1 MDILYL
7 KYCLIEQEDKTMVR
21 MKIGMDFDDV
31 FAPFNSVAIRL
42 ANEKYGLKLT
52 LDDIKDWKN
61 DGKASVIKEFYKDP
75 DLYRQQTLAVSDD
88 NLDAIK
94 RLMVFADV
102 YFISAVG
109 YEFMS
114 TRAMQI
120 KTLLPELPDDRIL
133 LGQAKNLVQFDAI
146 LDDNIDNVLDSPAE
160 FPVLMR
166 KPWNRNMTGLL
177 SVNSVSEFVS
187 LMEHIERVSREK
199 FQITE
204 PTVIALV
211 GPSGSGKNNVAD
223 ELLDHFS
230 YWRPKSYTNN
240 PKKDG
245 DCSHVYVPSEEYN
258 TSDYIETTLYAGYY
272 YGCKESEVESKLAAG
287 FNVVLPLDMCGAIG
301 MKRKFPTVIIYV
313 NNDKESIVR
322 NIISSSMDENE
333 KALRILSLE
342 AERKNREIC
351 DYVIDNTDGKG
362 ASRILSIM
370 EENR

>member
-1 MDILYL
+1 MIRL
-7 KYCLIEQEDKTMVR
+7 
-21 MKIGMDFDDV
+21 KIGMDFDDV

-42 ANEKYGLKLT
+42 ANEKYGLDLT

-61 DGKASVIKEFYKDP
+61 EGKAGVIKEFYNNP
-75 DLYRQQTLAVSDD
+75 ELYRAQTSAVTSE
-88 NLDAIK
+88 NLDAVR

-114 TRAMQI
+114 TRAAQI

-177 SVNSVSEFVS
+177 SVNSLSDFVS
-187 LMEHIERVSREK
+187 LMEHIERVSREQFK
-199 FQITE
+199 VTE

-211 GPSGSGKNNVAD
+211 GPSGSGKNAIAD
-223 ELLDHFS
+223 DLLDAFN

-240 PKKDG
+240 PSKQNDM
-245 DCSHVYVPSEEYN
+245 SHVYVPTDEYRVD
-258 TSDYIETTLYAGYY
+258 DYIETTMYAGYY
-272 YGCKESEVESKLAAG
+272 YGCQKEEIAQKLSAG
-287 FNVVLPLDMCGAIG
+287 FNVILPLDMCGAIG
-301 MKRKFPTVIIYV
+301 MKQEFPTVIVYV

-322 NIISSSMDENE
+322 NIISSDLDENE
-333 KALRILSLE
+333 KVLRILSLE
-342 AERKNREIC
+342 AEKKNKYIC
-351 DYVIDNTDGKG
+351 DFVIDNTDGGG
-362 ASRILSIM
+362 ASRIFELM
-370 EENR
+370 EGKR

>member
-1 MDILYL
+1 
-7 KYCLIEQEDKTMVR
+7 MVR

-31 FAPFNSVAIRL
+31 FAPFNSVAVKL
-42 ANEKYGLKLT
+42 ANSKYGLKLT
-52 LDDIKDWKN
+52 LDDISDWKN
-61 DGKASVIKEFYKDP
+61 EGKASVIKEFYKEP
-75 DLYRQQTLAVSDD
+75 ELYRMQTLSVTDE
-88 NLDAIK
+88 NLEAIRK
-94 RLMVFADV
+94 LMVFADV

-133 LGQAKNLVQFDAI
+133 LGQAKKLVQFDAI

-177 SVNSVSEFVS
+177 SVNSLSDFVS
-187 LMEHIERVSREK
+187 LMEHIEKVSREQ
-199 FQITE
+199 FSFTE

-211 GPSGSGKNNVAD
+211 GPSGSGKNTVAD
-223 ELLDHFS
+223 DLLDNFN

-240 PKKDG
+240 PSKDG
-245 DCSHVYVPSEEYN
+245 DLSHVYVPTEKYR

-272 YGCKESEVESKLAAG
+272 YGCRKEEIAEKLTAG

-301 MKRKFPTVIIYV
+301 MKQEFPTVILYID
-313 NNDKESIVR
+313 NDKESIVR
-322 NIISSSMDENE
+322 NIVASDIDADE
-333 KALRILSLE
+333 KTLRILSLE
-342 AERKNREIC
+342 AERKNKEIC
-351 DYVIDNTDGKG
+351 DFVIDNRDGQG
-362 ASRILSIM
+362 ASRIFSLM
-370 EENR
+370 EGRR